1 MEERFEKTKKVGI
14 LGIIGNVFLL
24 AIKAIVAFT
33 SKSQAMIADTINS
46 AGDIFAS
53 LMTFIGNK
61 IASVPKDDDHNFGHG
76 KAEYIFSLFIAVSMI
91 LVSIKTII
99 DSIMTLFTGSEIL
112 FSWWLVGVC
121 IVTIIVKISLFFY
134 TRAMYKKYKNVLLE
148 ASMKDHRNDC
158 IITTFTL
165 ISILLSLKGINWFD
179 SIVGIGISAWICKT
193 GIGIFIESY
202 NILMDISVDEE
213 TKDIILDLIHGYKE
227 VKAVNGISSSPVG
240 YQYIIFLTIAVDGNM
255 TTFESHA
262 LADSLEKNIAGLEN
276 IYKAIVHVE
285 PFFEEEDNK
294 EKESKTNI
302 KKDNSQRKC
311 K

>member
-1 MEERFEKTKKVGI
+1 MEDRFEKTKKVGI

-24 AIKAIVAFT
+24 VIKSIVAFT
-33 SKSQAMIADTINS
+33 SHSQAMIADSINS

-61 IASVPKDDDHNFGHG
+61 IASVPKDDSHNFGHG

-99 DSIMTLFTGSEIL
+99 DSITTLILGSEIT
-112 FSWWLVGVC
+112 FSWWLVIVC
-121 IVTIIVKISLFFY
+121 ILTIIIKLSLFIY
-134 TRAMYKKYKNVLLE
+134 TRIMYKKYKNVLIE
-148 ASMKDHRNDC
+148 ASMEDHRNDC

-179 SIVGIGISAWICKT
+179 GIVGIGISAWICKT
-193 GIGIFIESY
+193 GISIFIESY
-202 NILMDISVDEE
+202 NILMDVSIDEN

-227 VKAVNGISSSPVG
+227 VKAINGISSTPVG

-255 TTFESHA
+255 TTFDSHT
-262 LADSLEKNIAGLEN
+262 LADNLEENISGLEN
-276 IYKAIVHVE
+276 VYKAIVHVE
-285 PFFEEEDNK
+285 PFVEKNK
-294 EKESKTNI
+294 
-302 KKDNSQRKC
+302 
-311 K
+311 